1 MRKICVDRCP
11 PRANAYHEV
20 SLHAQHHLLEL
31 LDESLRV
38 VDALQ
43 VEVLLA
49 LQRGAQNLTERA
61 AKRRVVKELD
71 RQARV
76 RGDDLVLCACV
87 CGKEAKTRKRMRVE
101 VRQ

>member
-1 MRKICVDRCP
+1 MRKICVTAT

-20 SLHAQHHLLEL
+20 SLHAQHHLFEL
-31 LDESLRV
+31 LDKALRV

-76 RGDDLVLCACV
+76 RGDDLVLRACARR
-87 CGKEAKTRKRMRVE
+87 GETNKRMRVE